1 MPLPPCGMLLLQGN
15 WGGPSQSPRFPLGST
30 ALSLPC
36 PGNPMRGSLHEGFQA
51 GGCGVG
57 RIRMGYRGVLHEF
70 WGAEWCHLPLSLPGC
85 LLFPDFRFNP
95 LPGAHG
101 SSSVLDTL
109 KMGIEDS
116 LWGKCGGSS
125 LLLPPCNRE
134 QLQDIQAQPFP
145 GKEIQGNCAGAVPS
159 SAPECRPPRPCPAL
173 CGEEPQ
179 EPNGP

>member
-1 MPLPPCGMLLLQGN
+1 
-15 WGGPSQSPRFPLGST
+15 
-30 ALSLPC
+30 
-36 PGNPMRGSLHEGFQA
+36 
-51 GGCGVG
+51 
-57 RIRMGYRGVLHEF
+57 MGYRGVLHEF

-159 SAPECRPPRPCPAL
+159 SAPECRPPARAPRSAGRSRRSLMAL
-173 CGEEPQ
+173 DGFFFQ
-179 EPNGP
+179 EFAAGWFCFGGDFFFFPFLSLFFNFFSPFLGFCKHGVDRE